1 MKKRSLS
8 ILFGLIMVIALIPA
22 TVFADTGY
30 GLYVNGEP
38 FTSEKPSIKCGDGTA
53 TYDPRH
59 SDPDAERCCHY
70 KRWD

>member
-30 GLYVNGEP
+30 DLYVNGEQ
-38 FTSEKPSIKCGDGTA
+38 FTSEKLSIKCGDGTA
-53 TYDPRH
+53 TYDP
-59 SDPDAERCCHY
+59 DAERCCHY
-70 KRWD
+70 KR